1 MKPLIL
7 SADQVRI
14 SCQADAFLTHM
25 VNERFEDI
33 AADSQWHVGLHPLA
47 DGVRMNVGVHVKG
60 TVNDESFMVRRAFEP
75 YSSTSA
81 IYNGCE
87 EMITQLRRSV
97 DSIFPPDDVDEAIAQ
112 DCNQWIT
119 HNYNHGDEPVGD
131 DNAYM
136 ETFDD
141 TNDVNWERQDTNE
154 HDDEIDEFFGK

>member
-1 MKPLIL
+1 
-7 SADQVRI
+7 
-14 SCQADAFLTHM
+14 M

-119 HNYNHGDEPVGD
+119 HNYWDRSRIRQRFRSFDEQRSRFLFP
-131 DNAYM
+131 A
-136 ETFDD
+136 
-141 TNDVNWERQDTNE
+141 RR
-154 HDDEIDEFFGK
+154 